1 MHMKRLISLL
11 LALTMLLALTACGGA
26 ETASS
31 APASEPQSAAEL
43 EASEPTSEAEP
54 APAEEET
61 SALEEA
67 SVLEEEWDPNLPYG
81 NGKEEDWDPEAI
93 VAAVDLSQC
102 PIQFPL
108 EEEESLSVWMSIP
121 DMLPQDLPEGMAAH
135 RTFMVMEEL
144 TNVKLEWTE
153 VTTTL
158 AATQFQLMVAG
169 GDYTDMIFNAS
180 SLYNTGLDGAVED
193 EVFLPF
199 NDYVEEYAP
208 RFYALAT
215 YNEDIYNS
223 VTTAAGNFVSFVG
236 FTDKKAYVD
245 TGFVIRQDFLDQVGM
260 EAPETYDE
268 YHDVLT
274 AFKNQLGISEPLY
287 IPSAVAYTNEYLV
300 GGYGIAGKLYS
311 MPFNSD
317 PWYQV
322 DGQVR
327 YGITQPEYKD
337 FLTMMHQWYT
347 EGLVN
352 PDFTSLNPRDCE
364 VTSVITDNICVFL
377 LEGMG
382 FTTLDSFDK
391 ENPNW
396 EVTPIKE
403 PVLNKG
409 DIVHFAPEQSLVSGG
424 GIVITTGC
432 DNVELAVAWN
442 DQWLSHEAVMAAN
455 YGLEGES
462 YTVENGEPR
471 YTELALTGR
480 NLQVMYTNSNVGS
493 ITYRDAQ
500 TYTYSDLRVECYEVW
515 SETRDSLY
523 SYPSGAI
530 LTQEENEEYARINA
544 DIHTYAE
551 ENIAKFVT
559 GEKDLS
565 EFDAFIEGI
574 KSMNLDAVIDLKQA
588 ALDRYYGV

>member
-1 MHMKRLISLL
+1 MKKSISLL
-11 LALTMLLALTACGGA
+11 LVLSMLLCFFVGCGGTESQSSEA
-26 ETASS
+26 PVSEAVS
-31 APASEPQSAAEL
+31 APEEAPAPESPEVPGAPEASLEEPVSTL
-43 EASEPTSEAEP
+43 EA
-54 APAEEET
+54 
-61 SALEEA
+61 
-67 SVLEEEWDPNLPYG
+67 EEEWDPSLPYG

-93 VAAVDLSQC
+93 VASVDISGC

-108 EEEESLSVWMSIP
+108 EEQETLSVWMSIP

-135 RTFMVMEEL
+135 RTFMAMEEL
-144 TNVKLEWTE
+144 TNVKLDWTE

-180 SLYNTGLDGAVED
+180 SMYNTGLDGAVED

-223 VTTAAGNFVSFVG
+223 ATTAGGNFVSFVG

-245 TGFVIRQDFLDQVGM
+245 TGFVIRQDFLDAVGM
-260 EAPETYDE
+260 DIPETYDE
-268 YHDVLT
+268 YHDVLA
-274 AFKNQLGISEPLY
+274 AFKSELGLAEPLY
-287 IPSAVAYTNEYLV
+287 LPASVAFSNEFLV

-317 PWYQV
+317 PFYQV
-322 DGQVR
+322 DGEVR

-337 FLTMMHQWYT
+337 FITMVHEWYV
-347 EGLVN
+347 EGLVS
-352 PDFTSLNPRDCE
+352 PDFHSTNARDCE
-364 VTSVITDNICVFL
+364 TDRVIGDDVGLFL
-377 LEGMG
+377 QEGMG
-382 FTTLDSFDK
+382 FTTLESFDK
-391 ENPNW
+391 TNPNW
-396 EVTPIKE
+396 DVTPLKE

-409 DIVHFAPEQSLVSGG
+409 DIVHFAAEQSLVSGG

-442 DQWLSHEAVMAAN
+442 DQWLCHEAVLAAN

-462 YTVENGEPR
+462 YTMENGEPQ

-480 NLQVMYTNSNVGS
+480 NLQVMFSNSNVGS

-500 TYTYSDLRVECYEVW
+500 TGTYSDLRIECYEVW

-530 LTQEENEEYARINA
+530 MTQEENEEYARINA
-544 DIHTYAE
+544 DIHTFAE

-559 GEKDLS
+559 GERDLA
-565 EFDAFIEGI
+565 EFDTFVQDLI
-574 KSMNLDAVIDLKQA
+574 SMDLDAVIAIKQA
-588 ALDRYYGV
+588 ALDRYLGA